1 MGRLFTGAS
10 AIMLALLA
18 GTITSAATGA
28 PSATAIPYGANE
40 AASGTL
46 VHDGVTFYYETYGEG
61 DPLLL
66 IHGNGGSIGW
76 MAAQIDFFKTHRRV
90 IVMDSRDQGR
100 SSDSTGTLTYEK
112 MADDQVALLDHL
124 KIGQADVLGW
134 SDGGIEALLMG
145 IRHPDRVRKLVA
157 MAANLSPRALYPE
170 TEKLVKDMLASTP
183 ADALKTAEGRREA
196 RVTTV
201 MLTETNIEMEMLRN
215 VTAPTL
221 IMSGDHDLIRLD
233 HTIAIYEALPN
244 AELEVFPGSTHMV
257 PFDDPQI
264 FNATV
269 ERFLSTSFKKKD
281 RIPDTMTSYE
291 KIVGGLAK

>member
-1 MGRLFTGAS
+1 MGRLSTGAC
-10 AIMLALLA
+10 AVMLALLA
-18 GTITSAATGA
+18 GTITSAATRG
-28 PSATAIPYGANE
+28 PPATAIPYGANKT
-40 AASGTL
+40 ASGTF
-46 VHDGVTFYYETYGEG
+46 VHDGVTLYYETYGEG
-61 DPLLL
+61 EPLLL

-76 MAAQIDFFKTHRRV
+76 LAAQIDFFKTHRRV

-124 KIGQADVLGW
+124 KIDQADVLGW

-145 IRHPDRVRKLVA
+145 IRHPERVGKLVA
-157 MAANLSPRALYPE
+157 MAANLNPRTLYPE
-170 TEKLVKDMLASTP
+170 MDKLLNDLVASTP
-183 ADALKTAEGRREA
+183 ADAMKTAAERRQA
-196 RVTTV
+196 RVTNL
-201 MLTETNIEMEMLRN
+201 MLTEPNIDLAMLRN

-221 IMSGDHDLIRLD
+221 VLSGDHDLVRLD

-244 AELEVFPGSTHMV
+244 AELVVFPGSTHMV
-257 PFDDPQI
+257 PFDDPQM

-269 ERFLSTSFKKKD
+269 ERFLSTSFKKRD